1 MQSHKWSKKLNE
13 QDLGIVTGGVSE
25 PESSVSKPE
34 KGTCPKCGSS
44 SVDTYWGALAS
55 TGVYVGVKCLNCGYK
70 GPEQPFFPWRP

>member
-1 MQSHKWSKKLNE
+1 MKECEWSKELSI
-13 QDLGIVTGGVSE
+13 QDTGMVTGG
-25 PESSVSKPE
+25 VSKPE